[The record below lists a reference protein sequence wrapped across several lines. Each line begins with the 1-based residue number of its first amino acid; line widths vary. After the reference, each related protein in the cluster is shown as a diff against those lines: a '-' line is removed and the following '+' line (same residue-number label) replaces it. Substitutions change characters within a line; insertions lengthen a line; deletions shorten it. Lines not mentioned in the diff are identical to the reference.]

1 MFMFIITRT
10 EIDELMFDILSEDG
24 GDPMIFGTKIAALR
38 YIESL
43 CEDFNVPSDI
53 YMINDGIEISRMH

>member
-1 MFMFIITRT
+1 MFIITKT
-10 EIDELMFDILSEDG
+10 EIDELMFDILSENG
-24 GDPMIFGTKIAALR
+24 GEPMIFKTEIAALR

-43 CEDFNVPSDI
+43 CEDFDVPSEI